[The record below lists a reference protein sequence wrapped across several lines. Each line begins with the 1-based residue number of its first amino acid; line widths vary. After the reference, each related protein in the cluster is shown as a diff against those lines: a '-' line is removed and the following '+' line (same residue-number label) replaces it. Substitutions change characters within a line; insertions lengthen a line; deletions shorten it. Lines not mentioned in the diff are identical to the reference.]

1 MTGLCGWINQS
12 VPDPEST
19 ITNMV
24 QRLSPFTMAHSKH
37 WAGEGCGLAA
47 AAVRNAPQ
55 VEHDGALHAVVI
67 GQPRLTDANLQR
79 HAQQHG
85 VVSAL
90 LAGYRTQGPDVLRHF
105 ADRFALALID
115 SERQTTLLAVDRFGS
130 IPLCFTALEH
140 GLVFGSSLKS
150 INRHPHVKPEI
161 DPQAIYH
168 YLYFHV
174 IPGPETIYRGQ
185 QRLQPGQ
192 YLLWQNGTWQLK
204 RYWQPVF
211 EENVA
216 RPFEEQKSRFIELVQ
231 QGVANAAVGA
241 ETGCFLS
248 GGTDSSTIA
257 GMLTRV
263 SGRPARTFSIG
274 FEAEGYDEME
284 FARLAVKQFGT
295 QHTEYYVTPDDV
307 VAGIPLIAAGADQP
321 FGNSS
326 AVPGYFCAQKAR
338 EAGIE
343 RMLGGDGG
351 DELFGGNA
359 RYAKQRVFEHYARVP
374 AGLRRHLLEPIIHRL
389 PEGFPLAGKARS
401 YIEQANTPLPARLET
416 YNLLERFGVSTVLHP
431 DFLAQIDPQG
441 PGRHQQQTWDLCSAQ
456 SLVNRMLALDFKYT
470 LADNDLVKVNL
481 ACEVAGVDVAYPLL
495 NDALTDFSLS
505 LEPDWK
511 LKGNQLRWFFKEAL
525 RGFLPDEIITKEKH
539 GFGLPF
545 GPWLRKHAG
554 LQQLVRGSLEDLKRH
569 NIIRTDFIDSV
580 MKSVEIHPGYYG
592 TMVWI
597 LMMLSQ
603 WYDHNEH

>member
-1 MTGLCGWINQS
+1 MTALCGWIG
-12 VPDPEST
+12 D
-19 ITNMV
+19 
-24 QRLSPFTMAHSKH
+24 A
-37 WAGEGCGLAA
+37 LAA
-47 AAVRNAPQ
+47 PETTLASMG
-55 VEHDGALHAVVI
+55 HKLG
-67 GQPRLTDANLQR
+67 GANLQR
-79 HAQQHG
+79 SASHTPQGALLTAALHQAPQIASTGQLRASVIGKPQFADAALRQLAQQQG
-85 VVSAL
+85 PAAAL
-90 LAGYRTQGPDVLRHF
+90 LAGYRQYGAKVLQQLH
-105 ADRFALALID
+105 DRFCIVVLDLAGNKA
-115 SERQTTLLAVDRFGS
+115 LLAVDRFAS
-130 IPLCFTALEH
+130 INLAYCQHQGALA
-140 GLVFGSSLKS
+140 FATSLKALTA
-150 INRHPHVKPEI
+150 HPALPHQV

-168 YLYFHV
+168 YLYFHM
-174 IPGPETIYRGQ
+174 IPGPGTIYREQ
-185 QRLQPGQ
+185 QRLQPGEC
-192 YLLWQNGTWQLK
+192 LLWQNGEIRLE
-204 RYWQPVF
+204 RYWQPLF
-211 EENVA
+211 EEHHS
-216 RPFEEQKSRFIELVQ
+216 RPFDEQKARFIELLQ
-231 QGVANAAVGA
+231 QGVKDAAAGA

-263 SGRPARTFSIG
+263 SGKPARTFSIG

-307 VAGIPLIAAGADQP
+307 VAGIPLIAASADQP

-326 AVPGYFCAQKAR
+326 AVPGYFCALKAR
-338 EAGIE
+338 GAGIE

-374 AGLRRHLLEPIIHRL
+374 AGLRRHMLEPLIRKL
-389 PEGFPLAGKARS
+389 PAAFPLAGKARS

-416 YNLLERFGVSTVLHP
+416 YNLLERFGVATVLHP
-431 DFLAQIDPQG
+431 DLLAQIDANG
-441 PGRHQQQTWDLCSAQ
+441 PGKHQQRTWQQTNAET
-456 SLVNRMLALDFKYT
+456 LVNRMLALDFKYT

-481 ACEVAGVDVAYPLL
+481 ACEVAGVDIGYPLL
-495 NDALTDFSLS
+495 SDALTDVSLS
-505 LEPDWK
+505 LDPDWK

-525 RGFLPDEIITKEKH
+525 RGFLPDEIISKEKH

-569 NIIRTDFIDSV
+569 NIVRPDFIDTV

-603 WYDHNEH
+603 WYAHNEH